1 MELKVHISVSSCME
15 HKQRFMELKVP
26 HISQLMY
33 GTLTKVYGI
42 KSTTYQSAHVW
53 NINKG
58 LWN

>member
-1 MELKVHISVSSCME
+1 ME